1 MYAYLALGDALER
14 QKEHKKA
21 LHVYKELIALGTKVH
36 GLKER
41 VVYLE
46 GVIATEAKQ

>member
-14 QKEHKKA
+14 QKEHKEA
-21 LHVYKELIALGTKVH
+21 LKVYKELLGLGTKVH

-41 VVYLE
+41 ISYLE
-46 GVIATEAKQ
+46 NVIAAEIK